1 MGLFSRRR
9 NTPNSD
15 TETGPPSKSEPEERT
30 DRRFGVRSLGIIY
43 EAFASVRG
51 RSVRAWLTAAGI
63 ALGIAATV
71 ATVGLS
77 TTAQSAI
84 SGRFDEVQ
92 ATQVTV
98 TYSSS
103 MLESEQHPTREGSE
117 RARGID
123 GVEEGGITCF
133 ADDDV
138 AISRTSDNYYVRNAP
153 VVAMEPTVAD
163 AFEFEIEQGEIFDDG
178 HVDRSDNVAMLE
190 STLARDLGY
199 TDLEQS
205 PKVFIDGVG
214 YSVIGIYSAPV
225 GEARFTGSVAIPPD
239 PCLTG
244 QSGFNPAEMFIRTQ
258 LGAADKVGEQA
269 ATALHPEAHEELQ
282 VAVPS
287 DLRNF
292 REGIES
298 EMEALLLGLAAV
310 SLVIGAVSV
319 SNTALVSVMERR
331 TEIGL
336 RRAVGAPRRA
346 VAMQFVWESVFIG
359 LVGGIVGAV
368 VGVNVTVFVSIIRD
382 WQIVFDPLLLAAG
395 PVIGALVGV
404 IAGVYPAW
412 RASRVA
418 PAVTLRS

>member
-1 MGLFSRRR
+1 MRLPFGKRRSK
-9 NTPNSD
+9 NS
-15 TETGPPSKSEPEERT
+15 EERPVGT
-30 DRRFGVRSLGIIY
+30 REDSRFGVTTLGIIY

-84 SGRFDEVQ
+84 SGRFDEAL

-98 TYSSS
+98 AYPSSFS
-103 MLESEQHPTREGSE
+103 GNPSLDGSQ
-117 RARGID
+117 RVRGIE
-123 GVEEGGITCF
+123 GVSSGGLTCF
-133 ADDDV
+133 ANEDV
-138 AISRTSDNYYVRNAP
+138 AISRTAEQYYSRSAP
-153 VVAMEPTVAD
+153 VAGVEPGAIEAYDFTVLEGRAFDEGHME
-163 AFEFEIEQGEIFDDG
+163 
-178 HVDRSDNVAMLE
+178 RSDNVAMLE
-190 STLARDLGY
+190 STIARDLGF
-199 TDLEQS
+199 TGLDGS
-205 PKVFIDGVG
+205 PKVFLDGEG
-214 YSVIGIYSAPV
+214 YTVIGIFRAPV
-225 GEARFTGSVAIPPD
+225 GEAKFTGSVAIPPE

-244 QSGFNPAEMFIRTQ
+244 ASGFGSSEMFIRTN

-269 ATALHPEAHEELQ
+269 PLALYPEAPESLQ

-292 REGIES
+292 RQGVEN

-368 VGVNVTVFVSIIRD
+368 LGVNVTVFVSIFRD
-382 WQIVFDPLLLAAG
+382 WQLVFDPLLLAAG